1 MSLVKVTAVQ
11 GSGVPVVGNDID
23 TDRII
28 PARFLKCVTFDGIGE
43 HAFADDIAALKDKG
57 EIHPFVDPKFAEGK
71 VLVSNKNFGCGS
83 SREHAPQSLMR
94 WGIGSIIAESYS
106 EIFHGNCVSLGVPCF
121 TATNEQTT
129 ELQAFIEANPTAE
142 LSVDVAAATISFD
155 GKVMQLSIQK
165 GAQGQFLDG
174 SWNAR
179 AQLLAGAEQIKALAK
194 TLSYVNDYA

>member
-57 EIHPFVDPKFAEGK
+57 EIHPFVNPKFAEGK

-129 ELQAFIEANPTAE
+129 EIQAFIEANPTAE

-155 GKVMQLSIQK
+155 SKVMQLSIQK

-179 AQLLAGAEQIKALAK
+179 AQLLAGAEQVKALAK

>member
-1 MSLVKVTAVQ
+1 MSIVKVTAVQ
-11 GSGVPVVGNDID
+11 GSGVPVRGNDID

-43 HAFADDIAALKDKG
+43 HAFADDIAALKTKG
-57 EIHPFVDPKFAEGK
+57 EIHPFVDPKFAKAG

-94 WGIGSIIAESYS
+94 WGIGAIIAESYS

-121 TATNEQTT
+121 TATNVQAT
-129 ELQAFIEANPTAE
+129 ELQTFIEANPDA
-142 LSVDVAAATISFD
+142 SMDVDVAAATISFG
-155 GKVMQLSIQK
+155 GKVMELSIQK

-179 AQLLAGAEQIKALAK
+179 AQLLAGAEQVKALAK

>member
-57 EIHPFVDPKFAEGK
+57 EVHPFVDPKFAEGK